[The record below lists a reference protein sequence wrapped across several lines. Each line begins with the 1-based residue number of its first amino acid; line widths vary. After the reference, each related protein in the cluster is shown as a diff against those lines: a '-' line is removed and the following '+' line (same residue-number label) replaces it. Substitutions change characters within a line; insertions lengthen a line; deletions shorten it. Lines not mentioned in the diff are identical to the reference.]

1 MWEGRTE
8 VVGTSL
14 SRLEAS
20 LGSRRDRPIVN
31 VGARLRG
38 MRSDE
43 SEISWVREQFT
54 QVRRIK
60 DDIEISLIR
69 RAAAATAA
77 GFSKVRKQIRPG
89 VTERMLQTPA
99 RASRNWVEQ
108 LKRTSSRL
116 CSFNKTDVAAA
127 FEARSFDP

>member
-108 LKRTSSRL
+108 LRRTSSRL
-116 CSFNKTDVAAA
+116 FSFDKTDVAAA
-127 FEARSFDP
+127 FDPRDLYP